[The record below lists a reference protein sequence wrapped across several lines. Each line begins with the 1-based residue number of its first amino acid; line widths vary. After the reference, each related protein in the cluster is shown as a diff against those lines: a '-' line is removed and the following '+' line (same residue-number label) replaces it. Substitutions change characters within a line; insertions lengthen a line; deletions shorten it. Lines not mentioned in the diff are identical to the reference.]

1 MTTTSNLY
9 AEKVFAEHPIGLW
22 SLDEQVDY
30 VSLISEAQR
39 DISTWTITD
48 SDNTPITGA
57 VESFDPGD
65 VIPSGFPTLVFEKSL
80 VSKVTVPDIV
90 SGEET
95 ISMVSPALVD
105 FINVNE
111 FKDSFSISSYVYPF
125 AKRFD
130 VTLGFE
136 YTGPSGLVRETK
148 TFYISDVQQWAFV
161 TSMFNLPEAFEDLR
175 LVFEVTYSGPTGQG
189 EEDSY
194 FFLMHGITFGQW
206 SEQFHVESL
215 GVTLEDIN
223 TKRTLEG
230 ITSLP
235 VDLIGVSAE
244 AYGLQTK
251 DGYYI
256 SDNNTLCAINSG
268 LPLVYGATNSTRISY
283 NTSGNPSLVIPGM
296 GFMNND
302 GRYKELTL
310 EMWIKIQS
318 SATTPKRIVGPVSSL
333 DGLYV
338 NDAFLN
344 LRVGSAFGS
353 YYVSEWDRPMLMSI
367 RISGEAAS
375 LTINGEE
382 VISLTLDNAVIEFP
396 EKFSVDGET
405 TYDHDWI
412 GFYAHEDVPSLEID
426 CVGIYPYTVPN
437 ILEKRRLVYGQG
449 VEIPENI
456 GGSDI
461 GTSVIVDYT
470 FANYA
475 KNYIYPD
482 IGRWSQ
488 GINENLTIENT
499 QISVPEYPL
508 PSIVFNNK
516 TTDQWYTD
524 SAAYETLFGTT
535 VNLRPNSSWN
545 STDGY
550 LLFPNFG
557 ILDQDVKA
565 FYALFESNEA
575 ITTKQILFMIE
586 NQVTGDGLEISLD
599 ENVVSYVYKYMN
611 LDGTTIEELLY
622 TDVNHIPGG
631 FLFVGLDIE
640 KFANA
645 QGGRMLKFFGAKQE
659 LKFYVGG
666 NKEFT
671 NTFLGNIFRVGFCTA
686 RNLQKISSVFTS
698 TGVAVGYNAI
708 DMDGAYDAGDAFF
721 GNGYSSDTAPNA
733 QLIDLYTGD
742 VWYNT
747 TTSVYNVYNAE
758 LANGTWVAQATI
770 PSTYWAYLAD
780 GGDSYFGNLNT
791 GYDEIVDGGGVYSL
805 LVDKIFAHIAS
816 YTLMPKMFLE
826 NFVVDVAV
834 NGYWQDY
841 IPLSYFGKYVDDGN
855 GDRYHDLDFIQF
867 NVSYPQINK
876 FLGGRYDTSDSIVKT
891 YVSFQYLKTAS
902 TVSTSYFTKTERARK
917 DGVIEPGADWAKTKY
932 EVVNDMV
939 IYAPA
944 NTDYSTLAL
953 VVHIEVFSNGAKEN
967 PVKIQTL
974 QLSSQ
979 ALNAFVGN
987 PVGTRYGLNV
997 YPYRKTGE
1005 YFDYKGRNPFSI
1017 YKGSTPYLY
1026 LTSNSGLRL
1035 RGSDKTLGHGISIP
1049 INKNKSSFYKA
1060 SAFQMVVR
1068 FEDEVFPSNTTE
1080 AFEIQAYGKEADK
1093 NIKFYLKPD
1102 TANLERARLF
1112 AINGDTGL
1120 EQDGIMFYINGKLV
1134 SRPYINLKTWTM
1146 IGLVFNSPL
1155 DFSGNV
1161 GALRFNGPLMFNNV
1175 SHYQSTQADEASR
1188 AIYRRWTSVKAN
1200 EDETTNEWNYW
1211 KTKDA
1216 DEAVFGTQ
1224 TYTWRNVLFIS
1235 TENFETVD
1243 GATIYKKFTGTDRIT
1258 IDTDQVFRLNNYQ
1271 YQVYT
1276 DLVWRTSTVSPA

>member
-9 AEKVFAEHPIGLW
+9 AEKVFAEHPIALW

-30 VSLISEAQR
+30 VSLISETNR
-39 DISTWTITD
+39 DISLWSLTD
-48 SDNTPITGA
+48 SSEDPITGA
-57 VESFDPGD
+57 VESFDATD
-65 VIPSGFPTLVFEKSL
+65 ELPSGFPARVFESSV
-80 VSKVTVPDIV
+80 VSKVTVPDIP

-95 ISMVSPALVD
+95 VSMLSPALID
-105 FINVNE
+105 FANINE
-111 FKDSFSISSYVYPF
+111 FKDSFSISSYIYPF

-130 VTLGFE
+130 VTLGYE
-136 YTGPSGLVRETK
+136 YTGVSGTVRNTK
-148 TFYISDVQQWAFV
+148 TFYISDIQQWAFV
-161 TSMFNLPEAFEDLR
+161 TGTFNLPDSFEDLK
-175 LVFEVTYSGPTGQG
+175 LVFEVTYTGPTGQD
-189 EEDSY
+189 EDASY
-194 FFLMHGITFGQW
+194 FFLMHAITFGQW

-223 TKRTLEG
+223 AKRTIQQLELLP
-230 ITSLP
+230 ISLT
-235 VDLIGVSAE
+235 GVSAE

-256 SDNNTLCAINSG
+256 SDNNALCAINSG
-268 LPLVYGATNSTRISY
+268 LPMVYGASNSTRITE
-283 NTSGNPSLVIPGM
+283 NTSGNPSLILPGM

-302 GRYKELTL
+302 GRYKDLTL

-318 SATTPKRIVGPVSSL
+318 SATTPKKIVGPISSE

-344 LRVGSAFGS
+344 LRIGDAFGA
-353 YYVSEWDRPMLMSI
+353 YYVGEWDRPMLMSI
-367 RISGEAAS
+367 RVAGDSAS

-382 VISLTLDNAVIEFP
+382 VISLALDTAVVNFP
-396 EKFSVDGET
+396 DRFTIDGANT
-405 TYDHDWI
+405 IDHDWI
-412 GFYAHEDVPSLEID
+412 GFYAYEDVPNIDVD
-426 CVGIYPYTVPN
+426 CVGIYPYIVPN

-461 GTSVIVDYT
+461 GTSVVIDYT

-499 QISVPEYPL
+499 QVSVSEYQL

-516 TTDQWYTD
+516 TTDQWYQD
-524 SAAYETLFGTT
+524 SASFETLYGTT
-535 VNLRPNSSWN
+535 ANLRPNSSWN

-550 LLFPNFG
+550 MLFPSLG

-565 FYALFESNEA
+565 FYALFESNELV
-575 ITTKQILFMIE
+575 TTKQILFMIE
-586 NQVTGDGLEISLD
+586 NQVTGDSLEIALD
-599 ENVVSYVYKYMN
+599 ENVVSYTFKYLA
-611 LDGTTIEELLY
+611 LDGTTQSEQLY
-622 TDVNHIPGG
+622 ADTNHVPGG

-640 KFANA
+640 KFANN
-645 QGGRMLKFFGAKQE
+645 QGGRVLKFFGAKQE

-666 NKEFT
+666 TKEFS

-721 GNGYSSDTAPNA
+721 GNGYSSETAPNG
-733 QLIDLYTGD
+733 QLEDLFTGD
-742 VWYNT
+742 VWYKPST
-747 TTSVYNVYNAE
+747 GVYSVYNAE
-758 LANGTWVAQATI
+758 LGNGTWIAQATM

-791 GYDEIVDGGGVYSL
+791 GYNDITDGGGVYSL
-805 LVDKIFAHIAS
+805 LVDKIFSHIAS
-816 YTLMPKMFLE
+816 YTLVPKTFLQ
-826 NFVVDVAV
+826 NFIIDVAV

-841 IPLSYFGKYVDDGN
+841 VPLSYFGKYVDDGN
-855 GDRYHDLDFIQF
+855 GDRYHDLDFVQF

-876 FLGGRYDTSDSIVKT
+876 FINEGYDTSDSIVKT

-902 TVSTSYFTKTERARK
+902 TVSTSFFTKTERARK
-917 DGVIEPGADWAKTKY
+917 DGVIEPGSDWAKTRY

-939 IYAPA
+939 IYPPSDV
-944 NTDYSTLAL
+944 DYNSIAL
-953 VVHIEVFSNGAKEN
+953 VTHIEVFSKGAKEN
-967 PVKIQTL
+967 PVKIQSL

-997 YPYRKTGE
+997 FPYRKTGE

-1026 LTSNSGLRL
+1026 LTSNSGIRL
-1035 RGSDKTLGHGISIP
+1035 RGSDKTLSHGISIP
-1049 INKNKSSFYKA
+1049 VNKNKSSFYKA
-1060 SAFQMVVR
+1060 SAFQMVLR
-1068 FEDEVFPSNTTE
+1068 FEDDAFPSTVTE
-1080 AFEIQAYGKEADK
+1080 AFEIQAYGKEEDK

-1102 TANLERARLF
+1102 TSNLERARLF
-1112 AINGDTGL
+1112 AIDAATGL

-1134 SRPYINLKTWTM
+1134 SRPYVNLKTWTM
-1146 IGLVFNSPL
+1146 LAIVFNSPL
-1155 DFSGNV
+1155 DFSGFA

-1188 AIYRRWTSVKAN
+1188 AVYRRWTAVKTN
-1200 EDETTNEWNYW
+1200 DDESTNEWEYW

-1216 DEAVFGTQ
+1216 DESAVGTQ

-1235 TENFETVD
+1235 SENFETVD
-1243 GATIYKKFTGTDRIT
+1243 GSTVYKKFTGTDRIT
-1258 IDTDQVFRLNNYQ
+1258 IDTDQVFRLNGYQ
-1271 YQVYT
+1271 YNIYK
-1276 DLVWRTSTVSPA
+1276 DLVWSSSTVSPA